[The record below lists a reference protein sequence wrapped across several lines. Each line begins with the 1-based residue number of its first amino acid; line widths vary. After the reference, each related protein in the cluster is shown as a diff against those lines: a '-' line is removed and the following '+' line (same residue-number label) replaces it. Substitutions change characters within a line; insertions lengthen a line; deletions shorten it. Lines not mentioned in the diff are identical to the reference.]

1 MMNERSFTMKGNRTS
16 STETKDRIRTAA
28 VRVFARDG
36 FDRSSVK
43 SVAEEA
49 GIAVGSI
56 YNHFESKDAL
66 LISIFEEEFSHR
78 IALVDR
84 LKASQEPVR
93 DQVEHLLHDHFDRAR
108 EHRELAELL
117 LYERFHR
124 GSRVRER
131 IVALQRVVIDRIAE
145 ILEQGIEQGWVR
157 PCHPRV
163 VAQALIDLVQ
173 TMTACWVLGD
183 PSDAEETFAA
193 APKELAD
200 LMWKGLRHDGEA
212 GTTD

>member
-1 MMNERSFTMKGNRTS
+1 MMNERSFIMKEKRTS
-16 STETKDRIRTAA
+16 PKETKDRIRTAA

-36 FDRSSVK
+36 FDRSNVR

-66 LISIFEEEFSHR
+66 LISIFKEEFSHR

-84 LKASQEPVR
+84 LKASQEPVH
-93 DQVEHLLHDHFDRAR
+93 DQVECLLHDHFDRAR

-124 GSRVRER
+124 GSRVREQ

-163 VAQALIDLVQ
+163 VAQALFDLVQ

-183 PSDAEETFAA
+183 PTDAEQTFAA

-212 GTTD
+212 DTID